1 MMQKQ
6 SEIIAIFKA
15 IDDRIDY
22 LKARYRDSQGEERM
36 EWKSR
41 LNEAKTVRESVLV
54 VLSLDARMGDAT
66 DLLKGN

>member
-1 MMQKQ
+1 MMQKDF
-6 SEIIAIFKA
+6 EFVKVFKA

-22 LKARYRDSQGEERM
+22 LKARYRDSEGEERM